1 MTNPTPIETYKR
13 ALSAAT
19 KALSGERELDVQYG
33 GEVGVLSRRGEE
45 TQIILPVPAAQ
56 PTKKAIAKSRGEADA
71 LALRLAL
78 HDADIYA
85 KNLPQPGPAQA
96 IYEALEQARIE
107 ALGARVMDG
116 VGDNLHAAQDA
127 RARRRGYHR
136 DDLAQNDAPL
146 AEAIGVL
153 AREVFNGRPAP
164 KGAKGLMAAWRD
176 YILEMGGAE
185 LDKLSDNLADQA
197 AFSQAAQDLLR
208 AFDMG
213 DDLANIDQ
221 DAPEDD
227 EARDDEDQNPNNVK
241 DDGQEQDPGAAR
253 LAKADTQD
261 DDEETDLVD
270 GDDVEAEG
278 SEGNQV
284 PDPSERP
291 ANLSNM
297 PAPYHVFT
305 TAHDEVIKAED
316 LCELDELERLRTYLD
331 GHMKNL
337 SSVIARLAN
346 RLQRR
351 LMAQQQRS
359 WSFDLEEGLLDTARL
374 TRVITDPMQPLSF
387 KVEKQTEFRDTVV
400 SILLDNS
407 GSMRGRPIM
416 MAAVCA
422 DVLARTLERCAVKC
436 EILGFTTRA
445 WKGGTSFQDWLA
457 ADKPANPG
465 RLNDLRH
472 IIYKSADMPWRRAKN
487 NLGLMMREGL
497 LKENIDGEALEWAY
511 GRLMARPEQRRILM
525 VISDGA
531 PVDDATQSRNKSGIL
546 EQHLHTVIDK
556 IENRSEVELI
566 AIGINH
572 DVTRWYSRA
581 VTITDIE
588 ELGGAMT
595 EKLAELFEEKA
606 IKRGR
611 V

>member
-1 MTNPTPIETYKR
+1 MTTNPTPIDTYKR
-13 ALSAAT
+13 ALSTAT
-19 KALSGERELDVQYG
+19 RALSGVKDVEIEFG
-33 GEVGVLSRRGEE
+33 GEVGVVSRRNDE
-45 TQIILPVPAAQ
+45 TQIVLPVPPSK

-78 HDADIYA
+78 HDTDVYA
-85 KNLPQPGPAQA
+85 KNLPNPGPAHA

-107 ALGARVMDG
+107 ALGARVLDG

-136 DDLAQNDAPL
+136 DDLTQKDAPL

-153 AREVFNGRPAP
+153 AREVFSGRPAP

-176 YILEMGGAE
+176 YILETGGAE
-185 LDKLSDNLADQA
+185 LEKLSDNLADQA

-213 DDLANIDQ
+213 EELSNSDPQAD
-221 DAPEDD
+221 EDE
-227 EARDDEDQNPNNVK
+227 EARDGEDQNPNNAQ
-241 DDGQEQDPGAAR
+241 DDGQEQEPGAAQ
-253 LAKADTQD
+253 LAKADALD
-261 DDEETDLVD
+261 DDEATDFVD
-270 GDDVEAEG
+270 GDDFEGEG
-278 SEGNQV
+278 SEGDQI
-284 PDPSERP
+284 PDPSERRLD
-291 ANLSNM
+291 LSNM
-297 PAPYHVFT
+297 PAPYYVFT

-337 SSVIARLAN
+337 TSVIARLAN

-387 KVEKQTEFRDTVV
+387 KQEKQTEFRDTVV

-511 GRLMARPEQRRILM
+511 ARLMARPEQRRILM

-595 EKLAELFEEKA
+595 EKLAELFEEKS
-606 IKRGR
+606 KRRGG
-611 V
+611 